1 MFYYRYIFSRTSELR
16 MMDAEAFYERYIAG
30 DFEKEY
36 VPERFV
42 AAARQ
47 DSQQK

>member
-36 VPERFV
+36 VSERFV